1 MSKIK
6 TAMILVG
13 GEGNRLAEIFP
24 GQPTSLVPIF
34 GKPYLSWLLED
45 LKNWGLEK
53 VLLLTSKKTELFKS
67 FILQGVELGL
77 QVQIIAEEKPLGA
90 VGAVKSAIHHVP
102 DSQSEFLVMY
112 GKLFADVDMNSFL
125 NESNSKNISWQL
137 QVNSKDVG
145 VFRIHKTTLQN
156 IPANQVVTFEKDWKD
171 SPLLLKRKQAGVV
184 LDLSFAKD
192 YSVLNANKVLQ
203 AAKQES
209 EFLPALLMTMLHR
222 GQIFV
227 TDDMVAECLHM
238 LPDLLQFQKLKN
250 EDLSSLRRLKT
261 TDLVFVSGLSVDQ
274 IFKLAGQT
282 AATLIQVG
290 EQNYDAS
297 LLDYVLSE
305 RKLRSALM
313 SLKTYWESLQLSQKT
328 MGVKARRPALFLDR
342 DGVVV
347 EWVDYL
353 KDPQQVRL
361 QSEVVELIRQANR
374 ANWWVVIVS
383 NQSGLGR
390 NYFTWDQCDAV
401 HFEMMRQLAEQKVWV
416 DRVLMAPYYS
426 DSNQAEFLYGK
437 SWRKPRPGMMNQAC
451 EELSIDRSR
460 SIMIGDNVSDMMAG
474 AVAQIKNLCLL
485 ESPRVAAASAEALSQ
500 KDIEN
505 WRSWPL
511 NSRTEY
517 GLEIPRCAHVGELD
531 KKIGSLIK

>member
-1 MSKIK
+1 
-6 TAMILVG
+6 
-13 GEGNRLAEIFP
+13 LA
-24 GQPTSLVPIF
+24 
-34 GKPYLSWLLED
+34 KPYLSWLLEE
-45 LKNWGLEK
+45 LKTWGLEK

-112 GKLFADVDMNSFL
+112 GKLFVAVDMNSFL
-125 NESNSKNISWQL
+125 HETNSENISWQL

-145 VFRIHKTTLQN
+145 VFRIHKTTLQDV
-156 IPANQVVTFEKDWKD
+156 PANQVVTFEKDWKD
-171 SPLLLKRKQAGVV
+171 SPLLHKRKQTGVV

-209 EFLPALLMTMLHR
+209 EFLPPLLMSLMHR

-227 TDDMVAECLHM
+227 TDDMVAECLQM

-250 EDLSSLRRLKT
+250 EDLSSLRQLKT

-313 SLKTYWESLQLSQKT
+313 SLKNLL
-328 MGVKARRPALFLDR
+328 
-342 DGVVV
+342 GVV
-347 EWVDYL
+347 
-353 KDPQQVRL
+353 
-361 QSEVVELIRQANR
+361 A
-374 ANWWVVIVS
+374 IVTK
-383 NQSGLGR
+383 NNGNKGTTTG
-390 NYFTWDQCDAV
+390 FV
-401 HFEMMRQLAEQKVWV
+401 F
-416 DRVLMAPYYS
+416 
-426 DSNQAEFLYGK
+426 
-437 SWRKPRPGMMNQAC
+437 
-451 EELSIDRSR
+451 RS
-460 SIMIGDNVSDMMAG
+460 
-474 AVAQIKNLCLL
+474 
-485 ESPRVAAASAEALSQ
+485 
-500 KDIEN
+500 
-505 WRSWPL
+505 
-511 NSRTEY
+511 
-517 GLEIPRCAHVGELD
+517 
-531 KKIGSLIK
+531 

>member
-34 GKPYLSWLLED
+34 GKPYLSWLLEE
-45 LKNWGLEK
+45 LKTWGLEK

-112 GKLFADVDMNSFL
+112 GKLFVAVDMNSFL
-125 NESNSKNISWQL
+125 HETNSENISWQL

-145 VFRIHKTTLQN
+145 VFRIHKTTLQDV
-156 IPANQVVTFEKDWKD
+156 PANQVVTFEKDWKD
-171 SPLLLKRKQAGVV
+171 SPLLHKRKQTGVV

-209 EFLPALLMTMLHR
+209 EFLPPLLMSLMHR

-227 TDDMVAECLHM
+227 TDDMVAECLQM

-250 EDLSSLRRLKT
+250 EDLSSLRQLKT

-328 MGVKARRPALFLDR
+328 MGTKARRPALFLDR
-342 DGVVV
+342 DGVVI

-353 KDPQQVRL
+353 KDPQQVRM
-361 QSEVVELIRQANR
+361 QSEVVELIRQANH

-390 NYFTWDQCDAV
+390 NYFTWDQCEAV

-416 DRVLMAPYYS
+416 DRVLMAPYYG

-485 ESPRVAAASAEALSQ
+485 ESPRVAAASAEVLSQ
-500 KDIEN
+500 KDIES

-517 GLEIPRCAHVGELD
+517 GLEIPRCAHISELE
-531 KKIGSLIK
+531 KKIRPLIK